1 MLHASQLGA
10 ESATIEHSRLLWK
23 EGQHRKAIQSLTG
36 AIKANAFRSYNYV
49 APTDV
54 TASTIATASTLG
66 EHSHQQNLLT
76 ARATLLLAKWMDS
89 AGQTQSSAI
98 TQKYQHASKALLK
111 WEKGHYYLGRH
122 YSKLFESEK
131 ARPLKK
137 QAQVFMTGETGK
149 LVIQCYLRSL
159 AYGAKYIFQT
169 LPRVLTIWLDL
180 GVQVNC
186 PVDPR
191 TGISAEF
198 RQAITDGRR
207 AQLDQ
212 IHASMRKYIETLPA
226 YVFYTALPQI
236 VARICHPNKEVLGL
250 LQDIIIK
257 VVAGHPQQALWT
269 LLAVVKSSSKDRAA
283 RGATCLS
290 RLVVG

>member
-10 ESATIEHSRLLWK
+10 ESATIEHSRLVWK

-36 AIKANAFRSYNYV
+36 AIQANAFRSYNSV

-54 TASTIATASTLG
+54 TGNTFATGSTVG
-66 EHSHQQNLLT
+66 EPSYQQNLLT
-76 ARATLLLAKWMDS
+76 ARAALLLAKWMDS

-98 TQKYQHASKALLK
+98 TQKYQLASKTLLK

-122 YSKLFESEK
+122 YNKLYESEK
-131 ARPLKK
+131 ARPPSK
-137 QAQVFMTGETGK
+137 QAQAFINGETGK

-159 AYGAKYIFQT
+159 TYGAKYIFQT
-169 LPRVLTIWLDL
+169 LPRVFTLWLDL
-180 GVQVNC
+180 GMQVNT
-186 PVDPR
+186 PVDLKSGMSP
-191 TGISAEF
+191 EF
-198 RQAITDGRR
+198 RQALAISRR
-207 AQLDQ
+207 TQLDQ
-212 IHASMRKYIETLPA
+212 VHVSIRKYIDLLPA

-236 VARICHPNKEVLGL
+236 VARICHQNKEVLGL
-250 LQDIIIK
+250 LQDIIVK

-269 LLAVVKSSSKDRAA
+269 LLAVVKSSSKERAA

-290 RLVVG
+290 RLQV